1 MKGVSHMLR
10 FVVVVGAAAVFLGT
24 AMHDATG
31 AEKKAAPAKEIVGK
45 DGVVMVLI
53 PAGEFLMGSTTTTIE
68 EWSKI
73 DDCGPAK
80 QCNLEDEFPQHPVML
95 DAFLID
101 KVEVTNAQYLKFVQ
115 AAKHRPPADPK
126 GGEDRSRNLWEGSKV
141 PPAVAGLPVV
151 SVDWN
156 DAKAYCEWAGK
167 RLPTEAEWEKA
178 ARGPDGQVFP
188 WGANWDRARLNSA
201 SLWASQDLLSY
212 DAWATWWDAKGF
224 DLLEAKT
231 LAGVLKP
238 GGSFPGGGSPY
249 GAQDMAGNVSEW
261 VADWVGSEFYHAS
274 PDRNPKGPDT
284 GEKRALRGGS
294 WYNHANGARVA
305 LRRDAFPNH
314 RANTIGFRCAKDAK

>member
-1 MKGVSHMLR
+1 MLR
-10 FVVVVGAAAVFLGT
+10 FAVVVGAAAVFLVT
-24 AMHDATG
+24 ATHDAVG
-31 AEKKAAPAKEIVGK
+31 AEKKAAPAKEIIGK
-45 DGVVMVLI
+45 DGGVMVLI

-101 KVEVTNAQYLKFVQ
+101 KVEVPNAQYMKFVQ
-115 AAKHRPPADPK
+115 AAKHRAPADPK

-141 PPAVAGLPVV
+141 PPAAAGLPVV
-151 SVDWN
+151 NVDWN

-201 SLWASQDLLSY
+201 SLWANQDLLSY
-212 DAWATWWDAKGF
+212 DAWATWWDGKGF

-249 GAQDMAGNVSEW
+249 GVQDMAGNVSEW

-314 RANTIGFRCAKDAK
+314 RANTIGFRCAKDVK

>member
-1 MKGVSHMLR
+1 M
-10 FVVVVGAAAVFLGT
+10 
-24 AMHDATG
+24 
-31 AEKKAAPAKEIVGK
+31 
-45 DGVVMVLI
+45 
-53 PAGEFLMGSTTTTIE
+53 
-68 EWSKI
+68 
-73 DDCGPAK
+73 
-80 QCNLEDEFPQHPVML
+80 
-95 DAFLID
+95 
-101 KVEVTNAQYLKFVQ
+101 Q

-141 PPAVAGLPVV
+141 PPAAAGLPVV
-151 SVDWN
+151 NVDWN

-201 SLWASQDLLSY
+201 SLWANQDLLSY

-231 LAGVLKP
+231 LTGVLKP

-305 LRRDAFPNH
+305 LRRDSYPNH
-314 RANTIGFRCAKDAK
+314 RANTIGFRCAKTAQ

>member
-1 MKGVSHMLR
+1 MLR
-10 FVVVVGAAAVFLGT
+10 FAVVVGVAAVCLLAGAT
-24 AMHDATG
+24 AGSG

-45 DGVVMVLI
+45 DGAAMVLI

-95 DAFLID
+95 NAFLID

-115 AAKHRPPADPK
+115 AAKHRAPVSPSGPQ
-126 GGEDRSRNLWEGSKV
+126 DRSRNLWEGGKM
-141 PPAVAGLPVV
+141 PPAVANLPVV
-151 SVDWN
+151 NVDWQ

-178 ARGPDGQVFP
+178 ARGPDGKAFP
-188 WGANWDRARLNSA
+188 WGADWDRTLLNSA
-201 SLWASQDLLSY
+201 SMWAAQDLLSY
-212 DAWATWWDAKGF
+212 ESWAVWWDAKGF
-224 DLLEAKT
+224 ELLEAKT

-238 GGSFPGGGSPY
+238 GGSFPGGASPY
-249 GAQDMAGNVSEW
+249 GVHDMAGNVSEW
-261 VADWVGSEFYHAS
+261 VADWAGPDFYQAS
-274 PDRNPKGPDT
+274 PDRNPTGPAG

-294 WYNHANGARVA
+294 WYNHANGVRVA

-314 RANTIGFRCAKDAK
+314 RANTIGFRCAKNAK